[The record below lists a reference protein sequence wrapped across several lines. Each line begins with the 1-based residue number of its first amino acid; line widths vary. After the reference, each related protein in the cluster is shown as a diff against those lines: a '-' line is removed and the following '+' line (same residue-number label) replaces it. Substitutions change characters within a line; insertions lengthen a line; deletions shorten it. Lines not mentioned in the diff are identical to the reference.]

1 VTDPEHRPECSGPS
15 LQWLDDVA
23 AWDGTVPVALTA
35 LDLSRAERRDV
46 LRLMAARGLGR
57 PVAEVKILHREG
69 RAPRIAAPCG
79 TQPGLP
85 DLGLS
90 LGSRGRFSALAVAAG
105 RVGIDVEIVDP
116 AGEVPWAVLHPRER
130 ADLAALA
137 GLERASAFARLWTL
151 KEAYLKARHWGLAR
165 DPAAFE
171 VRFLDETRAR
181 INDAGEES
189 PPGEATTVWR
199 HAGGKVAAI
208 SVVRLADRPL
218 PTS

>member
-1 VTDPEHRPECSGPS
+1 MTRSEHRSACGGSG
-15 LQWLDDVA
+15 LQWLDDTA
-23 AWDGTVPVALTA
+23 AWDGAVPAALTA
-35 LDLSRAERRDV
+35 LDLSRAARRDL
-46 LRLMAARGLGR
+46 LRLMAARVLGR
-57 PVAEVKILHREG
+57 RVAELTILHRDG
-69 RAPRIAAPCG
+69 RAPRIAAPGG
-79 TQPGLP
+79 TEPGLP

-90 LGSRGRFSALAVAAG
+90 LASRGRFSALAVAAG

-171 VRFLDETRAR
+171 AHFLDETRAG
-181 INDAGEES
+181 IDDAEEES
-189 PPGEATTVWR
+189 PPAEATTVWR